1 MGTDSFRRQRQFD
14 GRQTE
19 EKTKKNDFLFRT
31 FLTTTK
37 KKNGDRL
44 SSKINGRVCAK
55 RKERERENPKKEK

>member
-37 KKNGDRL
+37 KK
-44 SSKINGRVCAK
+44 K
-55 RKERERENPKKEK
+55 RRPTFVEN